1 MVAQALQAFNSP
13 LTKEKDYWSERAR
26 VIMNITR
33 DEADILRQFTKKD
46 SIEEYVALSDEKKM
60 KNGQLQIFND
70 SDIATIER
78 IYGLKP
84 ERVKYFNSNIEQINT
99 ELKLLPPYIFEM
111 RKRDNERTSVE
122 LNGYTVELLTDTLLE
137 SVLSM
142 ADQNFKNLQ
151 HLALI
156 DC

>member
-1 MVAQALQAFNSP
+1 MFMVAQALQAFNSP
-13 LTKEKDYWSERAR
+13 LTKENDYWSERAR

-46 SIEEYVALSDEKKM
+46 SIEEYVALSDEKKR

-142 ADQNFKNLQ
+142 ADQNFKNL
-151 HLALI
+151 
-156 DC
+156 